1 MPSAKECHPYGEEA
15 HQVNFYE
22 PINDKSTVSTPE
34 PGKHVIYHQP
44 WGNQPGVNVQNR
56 AKPAD
61 LAYATSEE
69 IKVLIEKMEQDRR
82 VITDGSE
89 DHYSEPDPTYY
100 RHISTFS
107 FKPHGTDNPDGVSA
121 TEKSRKE
128 SETES
133 VASENCGTEKLES
146 EDSKVEAD
154 RGLDSD
160 TECQRAESE
169 TVSGTYDGYE
179 SPRVSSFQPSDATE
193 SVRTSV
199 RSDVPSEFQNYVY
212 RPEAVIL
219 EDSHSDLDVPEEH
232 APPVSDAVIKQS
244 KQGME
249 IEKNDGKIVLGS
261 YREPKGSNELLFMD
275 SESDNENNSDHPYS
289 PVYDEIKDVHTKL

>member
-1 MPSAKECHPYGEEA
+1 MQEA

-22 PINDKSTVSTPE
+22 TVSDKSMCTPE
-34 PGKHVIYHQP
+34 GGNHVIYHQP

-69 IKVLIEKMEQDRR
+69 IKDLIEKMEKDRQS
-82 VITDGSE
+82 IIDGSGE
-89 DHYSEPDPTYY
+89 HYSEPDPTYY

-107 FKPHGTDNPDGVSA
+107 FKPHGIDSPDATDLRN
-121 TEKSRKE
+121 RIE

-154 RGLDSD
+154 RGNDSD
-160 TECQRAESE
+160 MESNRVDSE
-169 TVSGTYDGYE
+169 TVSAYYDGYE

-199 RSDVPSEFQNYVY
+199 RSDNPSEFQNYVY
-212 RPEAVIL
+212 QPEAVIL
-219 EDSHSDLDVPEEH
+219 EDSQSDLDIPEEC
-232 APPVSDAVIKQS
+232 APTVSKAVISKSKDSTGSSSQSDANER
-244 KQGME
+244 E
-249 IEKNDGKIVLGS
+249 ITLDV
-261 YREPKGSNELLFMD
+261 YRQPKGSNELLFMD
-275 SESDNENNSDHPYS
+275 TDSELESRSDHPYS
-289 PVYDEIKDVHTKL
+289 PVYDEIKEQHTKL

>member
-1 MPSAKECHPYGEEA
+1 MEEA

-22 PINDKSTVSTPE
+22 TINDKSAVSTPE
-34 PGKHVIYHQP
+34 VGKHVIYHQP
-44 WGNQPGVNVQNR
+44 WGNQPGVNVQSR

-82 VITDGSE
+82 VITDGAV

-107 FKPHGTDNPDGVSA
+107 FKPHGTDSPDGEGPM
-121 TEKSRKE
+121 EKSRKE

-160 TECQRAESE
+160 TECHRAESE
-169 TVSGTYDGYE
+169 TVSATYDGYE
-179 SPRVSSFQPSDATE
+179 SPRVSSSQPSDATE

-199 RSDVPSEFQNYVY
+199 RSDVPSEFPNYVY
-212 RPEAVIL
+212 HPEAVIL
-219 EDSHSDLDVPEEH
+219 EDSHSDLDIPEEH
-232 APPVSDAVIKQS
+232 APPVSEAVIKQVQQH
-244 KQGME
+244 KFD
-249 IEKNDGKIVLGS
+249 KNDDKVTLGS

-275 SESDNENNSDHPYS
+275 SDTDNEDKSDHPYS
-289 PVYDEIKDVHTKL
+289 PVYDEIKEEHTKL